1 MWRCEAYLMN
11 DDKSTT
17 IAGSFGRFTL
27 KENGIVYF
35 YKEDDI
41 AIDEATAIEFLE
53 IIRQLDDSGSAL
65 ILVVQGHRV
74 EYTFDAQRT
83 LLTSDLI
90 SKLAYV
96 IQTTTQRLTA
106 ELLRDMAKTL
116 RSHYKVGIF
125 QHVEKAE
132 AWLLGEGEE

>member
-1 MWRCEAYLMN
+1 MN

-17 IAGSFGRFTL
+17 IAGSFGHFIL

-74 EYTFDAQRT
+74 EYTFSAQRT

-90 SKLAYV
+90 GKLAYV

-106 ELLRDMAKTL
+106 ELLQDMAKTL

-125 QHVEKAE
+125 QRVEKAE